1 MHKLRF
7 LILIALLIGTGT
19 ACSAQDENNATT
31 EPVQEEKEI
40 SSAVLDTIRAQMEAI
55 GSVRSL
61 LVQQNNQRLI
71 EQYYHGMQPDRK
83 MNTKSASKSIIAL
96 LIGIAVDKGIIESV
110 DDPIAKYLPQYFE
123 EITDP
128 TKEAITIKN
137 ALTMTTGLET
147 TSFGNYGAWVVSN
160 DWVTYALNQPVA
172 KEPGDDQIY
181 STGTSHLLSVIIT
194 ETSGM
199 DTRAFANKFLFEPMN
214 IEPGQWTQGPQGY
227 YMGGNNLALN
237 SEAMMKIGQ
246 MVLNGGEWNGKRIIS
261 EEWIKA
267 SLQSYSH
274 SNYNPYYYG
283 YMWWNREVGG
293 YKTYFAWGYGGQY
306 IFIIPEL
313 KAVIVITSSLDTATQ
328 SRSYKEPV
336 FNVLSEYLIQ
346 KVLAE

>member
-1 MHKLRF
+1 
-7 LILIALLIGTGT
+7 
-19 ACSAQDENNATT
+19 
-31 EPVQEEKEI
+31 
-40 SSAVLDTIRAQMEAI
+40 
-55 GSVRSL
+55 
-61 LVQQNNQRLI
+61 
-71 EQYYHGMQPDRK
+71 
-83 MNTKSASKSIIAL
+83 
-96 LIGIAVDKGIIESV
+96 
-110 DDPIAKYLPQYFE
+110 
-123 EITDP
+123 
-128 TKEAITIKN
+128 
-137 ALTMTTGLET
+137 
-147 TSFGNYGAWVVSN
+147 

-283 YMWWNREVGG
+283 YMWWNREV
-293 YKTYFAWGYGGQY
+293 
-306 IFIIPEL
+306 
-313 KAVIVITSSLDTATQ
+313 
-328 SRSYKEPV
+328 
-336 FNVLSEYLIQ
+336 
-346 KVLAE
+346 